1 MEKEKSIKN
10 GTKKILYT
18 GKEIYTDSLRT
29 LQEKFNATRI
39 DGASLSEFNSYKPF
53 YVSKPTEK
61 EKETC
66 LCIHW
71 LNPHLFLKSINKFW
85 KSDVKHEYQSLTTHL
100 EELSNIDKDDN
111 SLFSE
116 KKIKKYVITYMN
128 RKTECYKGKD
138 RNDAKKMSEKYPN

>member
-1 MEKEKSIKN
+1 MKSLMLQGSKE
-10 GTKKILYT
+10 LHWV
-18 GKEIYTDSLRT
+18 SLIVT
-29 LQEKFNATRI
+29 
-39 DGASLSEFNSYKPF
+39 SLSMWVNPL
-53 YVSKPTEK
+53 KPTEK

-85 KSDVKHEYQSLTTHL
+85 KSVDVKHEYQSLTTHL

-116 KKIKKYVITYMN
+116 KKDKEVRYYIYEQKNGVPERKRQKWRPENVRKVSELVSSLIKNAPGVHFF
-128 RKTECYKGKD
+128 
-138 RNDAKKMSEKYPN
+138 